1 MVFSRD
7 LSFGMSID
15 FLSVCEAGLI
25 SDIAR
30 VILSAT
36 LFPIKSTVVSAV
48 FWAAAIE
55 LVLSA
60 FASDCLAC

>member
-1 MVFSRD
+1 
-7 LSFGMSID
+7 MSID

-25 SDIAR
+25 SDIVR
-30 VILSAT
+30 VILSAI
-36 LFPIKSTVVSAV
+36 LFPIKSTVASAV
-48 FWAAAIE
+48 FWVTAIE

>member
-1 MVFSRD
+1 
-7 LSFGMSID
+7 MSID

-25 SDIAR
+25 SDIVR
-30 VILSAT
+30 VILSAI
-36 LFPIKSTVVSAV
+36 LFPVKSTVASAV
-48 FWAAAIE
+48 FWATAIE